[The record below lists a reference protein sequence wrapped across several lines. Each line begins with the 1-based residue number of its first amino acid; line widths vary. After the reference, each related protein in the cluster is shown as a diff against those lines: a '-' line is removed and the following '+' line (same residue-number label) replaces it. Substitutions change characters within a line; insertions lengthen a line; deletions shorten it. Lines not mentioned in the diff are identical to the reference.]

1 MLQLAVHMI
10 IISTICMVWGLMILL
25 AAKKIKPGN
34 NFWIRS
40 TAGFYCFLYFAGLI
54 TLSFISSW
62 LCLFLP
68 MRFSYL
74 LLFIIVPLLFLISKR
89 KAAVELLKMFPL
101 KLNLSLVEVSFILV
115 CLAACFIP
123 GVLKPLNSDTQIYHV
138 QIIRWFNEYGT
149 VPGIA
154 NLFPRFGLGSN
165 WFNLIAMFRIPYFS
179 YENFTWLNTTTV
191 IWFFVWLINNWR
203 FHFLKKTSSSHQ
215 VMSHF
220 YLLVILFSMLEWELF
235 RDAASSTNYDFIV
248 TALTLIAIS
257 FLLESILF
265 LQEEKKISFIF
276 IVLCI
281 SVIPFNLSG
290 IFLVLLLLFYLSGF
304 LKIKYW
310 IYCLTA
316 GIIIITPLLIKNYIV
331 TGYPVYPMPISFN
344 NPDWKLPLKMT
355 DYLRQYIYVSN
366 RFYNSKSIDF
376 TKVPEL
382 MQQSWI
388 HLWATG
394 LLFQQKIIIG
404 LSLLSLAL
412 FFFKSGLSVSHK
424 SLRGIFFVLIL
435 MAAGWFF
442 TAPSPRFGYGVLLML
457 AFFPICFYFGK
468 YFTPQ
473 LHKPLIILTFFITG
487 YYLYL
492 KSQPFFEHPDYF
504 VHTAKL
510 DQPPVGI
517 ITINGMNFNLPEV
530 INNGW
535 LRDCYNTDLPCIYQ
549 ENKYLLLRGSS
560 LKDGFKMDPHPD
572 SIFIRNYVY

>member
-1 MLQLAVHMI
+1 
-10 IISTICMVWGLMILL
+10 MILL
-25 AAKKIKPGN
+25 AAKKITTEN

-74 LLFIIVPLLFLISKR
+74 LLLSIAPLLFLFLKR
-89 KAAVELLKMFPL
+89 KETLALLKMFPL
-101 KLNLSLVEVSFILV
+101 KLNLSWVELSFILI
-115 CLAACFIP
+115 CLAAFFIP
-123 GVLKPLNSDTQIYHV
+123 GVLKPVNGDTQIYHV

-154 NLFPRFGLGSN
+154 NLFPRFGLGSS

-203 FHFLKKTSSSHQ
+203 FHFSNKNSSSHQ

-220 YLLVILFSMLEWELF
+220 YLLVILFSLLEWELF

-265 LQEEKKISFIF
+265 PLEEKKFSFIF

-281 SVIPFNLSG
+281 SVIPFKLSG
-290 IFLVLLLLFYLSGF
+290 IFLVLLLLFYLSSF

-310 IYCLTA
+310 IACLAA
-316 GIIIITPLLIKNYIV
+316 GIIIVSPLLIKNYIT
-331 TGYPVYPMPISFN
+331 TGYPVYPVPVSFN
-344 NPDWKLPLKMT
+344 DPDWKLPLEMT
-355 DYLRQYIYVSN
+355 DYLRQYIHVSN
-366 RFYNSKSIDF
+366 RFYNSNSIDF
-376 TKVPEL
+376 KKVPEL

-388 HLWATG
+388 HVWATG

-404 LSLLSLAL
+404 LSLLSVAL
-412 FFFKSGLSVSHK
+412 FFFKSGLSVSYK
-424 SLRGIFFVLIL
+424 SLRGLFLVLIL
-435 MAAGWFF
+435 MATGWFF
-442 TAPSPRFGYGVLLML
+442 TAPSPRFGYGVLLVL

-468 YFTPQ
+468 YFTLQ

-510 DQPPVGI
+510 EQPPARI
-517 ITINGMNFNLPEV
+517 ITINGMNFNLPEI

-535 LRDCYNTDLPCIYQ
+535 MRDCFNTPLPCICN
-549 ENKYLLLRGSS
+549 ENKYLKPRGTT
-560 LKDGFKMDPHPD
+560 LKEGFKMEPKPD
-572 SIFIRNYVY
+572 SIFIRNYIY